1 MQPIIEFK
9 SHIAGK
15 NSDVAVY
22 ADRIEW
28 AQQGGLSTGKAA
40 LGAMTLG
47 TSLLKTGIS
56 KKQQGSEVIPVK
68 AISSVTT
75 KKDGLRFTNVSV
87 ICAGNTIDFRVSHN
101 EAEPIK
107 QTLTS
112 LMLGSH
118 PAQQA
123 QAASQPATA
132 AASPPP
138 PAPAA
143 PPPPA
148 VPAGWHPDPHRRH
161 ELRYWDGAVWTS
173 QVSDGGT
180 QSTDAAG

>member
-1 MQPIIEFK
+1 
-9 SHIAGK
+9 
-15 NSDVAVY
+15 VAVY

-123 QAASQPATA
+123 RQPPSRPPLRLRHRPQRQPRHPRPPFPPAGTPTRTAGMSFATGTALSGPATCRTA
-132 AASPPP
+132 GRSRLTRLASP
-138 PAPAA
+138 
-143 PPPPA
+143 
-148 VPAGWHPDPHRRH
+148 AG
-161 ELRYWDGAVWTS
+161 
-173 QVSDGGT
+173 
-180 QSTDAAG
+180 